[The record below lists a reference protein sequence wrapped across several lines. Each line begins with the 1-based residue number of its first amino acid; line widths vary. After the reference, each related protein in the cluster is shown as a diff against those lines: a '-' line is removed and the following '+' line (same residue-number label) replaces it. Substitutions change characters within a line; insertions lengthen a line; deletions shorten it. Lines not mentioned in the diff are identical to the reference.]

1 MGDEVYIL
9 VDGEVD
15 VLLVLFRE
23 RGQVD
28 VYTRHIHTLVSA
40 QHTVVLHLGHEHRP
54 HLLHDEH
61 IQQSVVEEDM
71 GTLAHTLGE
80 IGIRHVDDVV
90 GGVHLGATEYLYHVT
105 LLVSYGL
112 LHIGGT
118 HLGALGINEQSQV
131 GRHFT
136 RVADDGTYSVGRG
149 VGGIHTHHVHTGK
162 KQLAQE
168 VYLTPAVTYRAY
180 YFGLFHLYWF
190 YRLVFICF
198 PPTLSD
204 D

>member
-1 MGDEVYIL
+1 M
-9 VDGEVD
+9 
-15 VLLVLFRE
+15 
-23 RGQVD
+23 
-28 VYTRHIHTLVSA
+28 
-40 QHTVVLHLGHEHRP
+40 
-54 HLLHDEH
+54 
-61 IQQSVVEEDM
+61 
-71 GTLAHTLGE
+71 
-80 IGIRHVDDVV
+80 
-90 GGVHLGATEYLYHVT
+90 
-105 LLVSYGL
+105 